1 MLRHANE
8 GDPIGR
14 RIVERAADAI
24 GDLLDMF
31 LAQGIDRLSLVG
43 GLAEAIAAWLTPD
56 LRDRLKP
63 PDGDAVAGALLVARG
78 RLACRRGATIE
89 NRLQTSAFKS
99 VRGADQ
105 PVWPPKKS
113 TLALPISTLGQ
124 LTSAMEAMWE
134 GQLAAVA
141 AIGRALPAIT
151 AATDAASQALG
162 DRGRLIYVGAGT
174 SGRVAVQDGA
184 ELTPTF
190 AWPNERL
197 RFIIAGGESA
207 FVTSVEGAED
217 DVADAIKHINA
228 ARLSPRDVVIAVS
241 ASGTTPF
248 TVAALQQ
255 AGSFQAVTIGVANN
269 PGTALLTSAK
279 YPVLVETGRE
289 LIAGST
295 RMKAGTAQKVVLNLI
310 STGIMLRLG
319 RVYRGMMVNMQ
330 MTNAKLKRRA
340 EAMVARIASC
350 SEAQAA
356 CCPRADRRGYQD
368 GRTCGVGLRQGGSRE
383 HSRKPSG

>member
-1 MLRHANE
+1 MATE
-8 GDPIGR
+8 EVDPR
-14 RIVERAADAI
+14 FAD
-24 GDLLDMF
+24 LD
-31 LAQGIDRLSLVG
+31 
-43 GLAEAIAAWLTPD
+43 AW
-56 LRDRLKP
+56 
-63 PDGDAVAGALLVARG
+63 
-78 RLACRRGATIE
+78 
-89 NRLQTSAFKS
+89 SM
-99 VRGADQ
+99 
-105 PVWPPKKS
+105 
-113 TLALPISTLGQ
+113 
-124 LTSAMEAMWE
+124 TSAMEAMWE

-141 AIGRALPAIT
+141 AVGRALPAIT
-151 AATDAASQALG
+151 AATNAANEALG

-190 AWPNERL
+190 AWPQERL

-207 FVTSVEGAED
+207 FPASVEGAED
-217 DVADAIKHINA
+217 DVADAVKQIDA
-228 ARLSPRDVVIAVS
+228 ARLSPHDVVIAVS

-255 AGSFQAVTIGVANN
+255 AGTYRAVTIGVANN

-330 MTNAKLKRRA
+330 IDEREIEAPRRGDG
-340 EAMVARIASC
+340 C
-350 SEAQAA
+350 SHCRLQRSAGRLLPSSRPRGISRRPHSWCWATTRRK
-356 CCPRADRRGYQD
+356 PRAFSRSHKGNLRRVI
-368 GRTCGVGLRQGGSRE
+368 R
-383 HSRKPSG
+383 